1 MHGNLIMMLLAALKS
16 HFFAFFSA
24 NSLAISS
31 SLIVG
36 ERRLW
41 LLYFFAAYI
50 FKDRTDESTSVTVH
64 KT

>member
-24 NSLAISS
+24 NSLAIS
-31 SLIVG
+31 
-36 ERRLW
+36 
-41 LLYFFAAYI
+41 YI
-50 FKDRTDESTSVTVH
+50 ASDCMNHNKIEEQTS